1 MTAQELFQSGFLV
14 MFIESNRGDV
24 LYRYKMPKL
33 VTKIERRGNCDI
45 NNVFNMLNVAEAL
58 AGTPLCITK

>member
-1 MTAQELFQSGFLV
+1 